1 MRAIVLSAGQGKRLL
16 PLTISEPKCLLP
28 VEGERCVLEVQLRAI
43 AACGI
48 PHASV
53 LVGFGADKV
62 EHFLATHPVPGL
74 TVEAVY
80 NPLYATTDN
89 LITCWLASLTL
100 MTEDFLLLNG
110 DTLFEEEA
118 LRMVL
123 EGPKCPVTVTIN
135 HKADYDDDDMKVTV
149 DPEGRLCSVGKKIP
163 LDQVDGESIGML
175 LFRESGVPVFRDALE
190 RAVRHPESLNH
201 WYLSVVNELAQR
213 MEVRT
218 TAITGLWWQ
227 EIDGPADLEA
237 ARAGLRSGDDDKGP
251 PPAAARMGLPPAR

>member
-28 VEGERCVLEVQLRAI
+28 VEGDRCVLEVQLRAI
-43 AACGI
+43 ANCGI
-48 PHASV
+48 QRASI

-62 EHFLATHPVPGL
+62 EHFLATNPIPGL
-74 TVEAVY
+74 TADAVY

-89 LITCWLASLTL
+89 LITCWLASRTL

-110 DTLFEEEA
+110 DTLFEDDA

-135 HKADYDDDDMKVTV
+135 HKADYDEDDMKVTV
-149 DPEGRLCSVGKKIP
+149 DPDGRLRAVGKKIP
-163 LDQVDGESIGML
+163 LDEVNGESIGML
-175 LFRESGVPVFRDALE
+175 LFRDSGVPAMRNALE
-190 RAVRHPESLNH
+190 QAVRHPDSLNH

-227 EIDGPADLEA
+227 EIDEPADLEA
-237 ARAGLRSGDDDKGP
+237 ARAGLRSGDDDAKEP
-251 PPAAARMGLPPAR
+251 VPVDATIAPR